1 MQSTSGLEKKPP
13 SIGSTE
19 APSNTNPREISIGG
33 VSPLPSAEP
42 PSQIPL
48 ATHHF
53 PQRYLYAFATQGEV
67 INHVRTQAVVEESHR
82 LSEILLGWELLQPR
96 VTALMEKE
104 IGRANIH
111 SLQPIPEE
119 YRALLDALTGDML
132 FQKSFLHVPTGFA
145 LVNIDDLVAPQRTVN
160 LDYVDR
166 LVKRFPPAP
175 TFADLFDIC
184 LSSKR
189 HIDPIQHLEVGPNAH
204 VFSSPNSDIRFLGAF
219 VKELSSEDLS
229 YAELGGLPAAAIIAF
244 VGYGAAPVNVLH
256 AGGRVIL
263 NNGFHRVFALRSMGV
278 KQIPV
283 VVQQIRNPQ
292 LEFPPHVSGLS
303 REYLLSHPRPVLMRD
318 FFEPDFAITL
328 KVRERLKTVNINVAT
343 NQYEVPS

>member
-1 MQSTSGLEKKPP
+1 MQSTSGLEKEPP

-19 APSNTNPREISIGG
+19 SPNNTNPREISIGG

-42 PSQIPL
+42 LSQIPL
-48 ATHHF
+48 STHHF

-67 INHVRTQAVVEESHR
+67 INHVRTQAVGEESHR
-82 LSEILLGWELLQPR
+82 LSEFLLGWELLQPR

-119 YRALLDALTGDML
+119 YRSLLDALTGDML

-166 LVKRFPPAP
+166 LVKRFPPVP
-175 TFADLFDIC
+175 TFTDLFNIC

-219 VKELSSEDLS
+219 VKELSNEDLF
-229 YAELGGLPAAAIIAF
+229 YAELGGATRSS
-244 VGYGAAPVNVLH
+244 Y
-256 AGGRVIL
+256 
-263 NNGFHRVFALRSMGV
+263 HRVCRIWCSSSERITRWR
-278 KQIPV
+278 KSD
-283 VVQQIRNPQ
+283 
-292 LEFPPHVSGLS
+292 LEQRLS
-303 REYLLSHPRPVLMRD
+303 S
-318 FFEPDFAITL
+318 
-328 KVRERLKTVNINVAT
+328 RLC
-343 NQYEVPS
+343 S